1 MPEYRVYYKDRENKT
16 WDEWYEP
23 AGYTR
28 EEAEEV
34 KKIVEDTPT
43 TYDVE
48 IRIIENEEEN

>member
-23 AGYTR
+23 AGYSLD
-28 EEAEEV
+28 EAEQTKARVKEV
-34 KKIVEDTPT
+34 PT

-48 IRIIENEEEN
+48 IRIG